1 MPTSAPKPTS
11 QGEAGSRAAA
21 SRPWGSP
28 GLSGR
33 SGRPTGPARWARSAR
48 LAALALI
55 TGLAGLA
62 VPAWAA
68 GPDSPAETAA
78 EHVSSRILASRCGAE
93 ALAANDG
100 DVDPI
105 CLRTL
110 APGDSRRAMQ
120 RAERDRGLLA
130 AYRDVDTLFTMRD
143 RQIADIAAQIELA
156 RRRMVALHR
165 ELEVLRMRA
174 EVIGGPRAEDWMEQA
189 RGRALAILAEE
200 ELIRIRRSEQELI
213 HQRFERDARRLR
225 MLLSAI
231 GTLPAG
237 QLGSPAGQ
245 PPGNA
250 PGAAAAAAALQPE
263 TRPHAPDGPLA
274 RR

>member
-1 MPTSAPKPTS
+1 M
-11 QGEAGSRAAA
+11 AG
-21 SRPWGSP
+21 
-28 GLSGR
+28 LL
-33 SGRPTGPARWARSAR
+33 
-48 LAALALI
+48 LA
-55 TGLAGLA
+55 AGLA
-62 VPAWAA
+62 APAWAA
-68 GPDSPAETAA
+68 GPAESAA
-78 EHVSSRILASRCGAE
+78 DHVSSRILASRCSTE

-130 AYRDVDTLFTMRD
+130 AYRDVDTLFSMRD

-174 EVIGGPRAEDWMEQA
+174 EIIGGPRAEEWMDQA
-189 RGRALAILAEE
+189 RSRALAILAEE
-200 ELIRIRRSEQELI
+200 ELIRIRRSEQALV

-225 MLLSAI
+225 MLLSAQ
-231 GTLPAG
+231 GVQPTA
-237 QLGSPAGQ
+237 QLGSPGIPIDA
-245 PPGNA
+245 A
-250 PGAAAAAAALQPE
+250 PGAAAAAAALQPLASP
-263 TRPHAPDGPLA
+263 RSPDGPLA

>member
-11 QGEAGSRAAA
+11 QSEAGSRAAA
-21 SRPWGSP
+21 SW
-28 GLSGR
+28 LLGR
-33 SGRPTGPARWARSAR
+33 LVV
-48 LAALALI
+48 LAPLAPLV
-55 TGLAGLA
+55 LAAGLA
-62 VPAWAA
+62 APARAA
-68 GPDSPAETAA
+68 GPAESPA

-200 ELIRIRRSEQELI
+200 ELIRIRRSEQEII

-225 MLLSAI
+225 MLLSALAN
-231 GTLPAG
+231 LPTA
-237 QLGSPAGQ
+237 QLGTPVI
-245 PPGNA
+245 NA
-250 PGAAAAAAALQPE
+250 STATPGAAAAAAALQPG
-263 TRPHAPDGPLA
+263 PHPLSPDGPLA

>member
-1 MPTSAPKPTS
+1 L
-11 QGEAGSRAAA
+11 
-21 SRPWGSP
+21 GSP
-28 GLSGR
+28 SWPGR
-33 SGRPTGPARWARSAR
+33 SGRPAEAARWGRSAR
-48 LAALALI
+48 LAALALV
-55 TGLAGLA
+55 AGLA
-62 VPAWAA
+62 LPAWAA
-68 GPDSPAETAA
+68 GPDSPPAETAA

-174 EVIGGPRAEDWMEQA
+174 EVIGGPRAEEWMEQA

-200 ELIRIRRSEQELI
+200 DLIRIRRSEQELI
-213 HQRFERDARRLR
+213 HERFERDARRLR

-231 GTLPAG
+231 STLRAG
-237 QLGSPAGQ
+237 QLGLPADQ
-245 PPGNA
+245 APGDA
-250 PGAAAAAAALQPE
+250 PGAAAAAALQPDLP
-263 TRPHAPDGPLA
+263 PHAPDGPLA